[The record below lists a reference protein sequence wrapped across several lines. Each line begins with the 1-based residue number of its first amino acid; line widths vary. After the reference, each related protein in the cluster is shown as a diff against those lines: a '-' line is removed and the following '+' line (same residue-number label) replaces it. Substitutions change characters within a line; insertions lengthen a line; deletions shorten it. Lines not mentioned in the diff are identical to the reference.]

1 MSITEDTIA
10 IARLEERMKH
20 MEGTINTMSGQLDEV
35 VKALGEA
42 RGGWKTLMLVGGA
55 AAAAASAVTWLANF
69 LHLRGSP

>member
-20 MEGTINTMSGQLDEV
+20 MEGTMNTMADQVDTLV
-35 VKALGEA
+35 RTVNEA

-55 AAAAASAVTWLANF
+55 AATITGAVTWITGHF
-69 LHLRGSP
+69 LTRGAP